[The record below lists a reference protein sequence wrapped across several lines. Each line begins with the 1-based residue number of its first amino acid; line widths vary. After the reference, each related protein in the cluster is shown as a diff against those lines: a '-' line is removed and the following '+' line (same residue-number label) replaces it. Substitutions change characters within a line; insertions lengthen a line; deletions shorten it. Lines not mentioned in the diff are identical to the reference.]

1 MRAALDLA
9 ECVAV
14 MGRGHIV
21 FAGTPRELQKVQSV
35 RAQWLGIQTMSR
47 WQLKVRAGGSNDYAA
62 FWC

>member
-35 RAQWLGIQTMSR
+35 RAQWLGIQAQST
-47 WQLKVRAGGSNDYAA
+47 
-62 FWC
+62 